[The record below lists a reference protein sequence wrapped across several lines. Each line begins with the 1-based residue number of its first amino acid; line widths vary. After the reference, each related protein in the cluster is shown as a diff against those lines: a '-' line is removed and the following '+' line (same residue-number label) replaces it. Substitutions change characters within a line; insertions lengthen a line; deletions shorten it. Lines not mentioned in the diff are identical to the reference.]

1 MQTIGIIG
9 AMEEEVA
16 ALRQKGEQI
25 TAKSIGTMD
34 FYLLN
39 FEGKQLVVVQSGIG
53 KVNAAICA
61 QILVDHFGVDCVIN
75 VGVAGGLKKGLHIG
89 DVVISKSVQQW
100 DVDVSALG
108 DPAGTIPRMETSIF
122 PADDKLVDLAQ
133 QAGTVLEGKQVFVGH
148 ILSGDQFVASND
160 VKERL
165 KTVFHGD
172 CVEMEGAAIGHACFI
187 NKMPFVII
195 RSISDSADDDGS
207 MSYETFKSIAI
218 ENSMALLEK
227 MIANIE

>member
-25 TAKSIGTMD
+25 TAKTIGAMD
-34 FYLLN
+34 FYLLTLA
-39 FEGKQLVVVQSGIG
+39 GKHLVVVQSGIG

-61 QILVDHFGVDCVIN
+61 QILIDHFGVDCVIN
-75 VGVAGGLKKGLHIG
+75 VGVAGGLKTGLHIG
-89 DVVISKSVQQW
+89 DVVLSKTVQQW

-122 PADDKLVDLAQ
+122 PADEALVTLALE
-133 QAGTVLEGKQVFVGH
+133 AGSILEGKQVMTGH
-148 ILSGDQFVASND
+148 VVSGDQFVASNE

-165 KTVFHGD
+165 RTSFGGE
-172 CVEMEGAAIGHACFI
+172 CVEMEGAAIGHTCYI
-187 NKMPFVII
+187 NKVPFVVI
-195 RSISDSADDDGS
+195 RSISDSADDAGS

-218 ENSMALLEK
+218 ENSMVLLEE
-227 MIANIE
+227 MIRNLD